1 MNHYDGVPN
10 KKRQVLADR
19 SGNLFPLGFQMKVG
33 DQSIAAASGTI
44 NGAGHLTVTGTVFH
58 PDSVVVASYNDSSA
72 GTAPIAVAV
81 DEGTGT
87 FYGDAS
93 TAFYYIVFNQS

>member
-1 MNHYDGVPN
+1 MNHYEGVPN

-19 SGNLFPLGFQMKVG
+19 SGNMFPLSFQMKGG
-33 DQSIAAASGTI
+33 DEMLAAASGTI

-58 PDSVVVASYNDSSA
+58 PDSVVVASYNDSST
-72 GTAPIAVAV
+72 GTAPIAVVVA
-81 DEGTGT
+81 EGTGT

-93 TAFYYIVFNQS
+93 TDFYYIVFNQS